1 MKKMGKFTKG
11 LLIYGGIWML
21 LIAALWFVVWN
32 YAAAYEMAQPV
43 GAINAYVENELKQQ
57 LAADIEEYS
66 AANANDYQSAEEIS
80 AVLTEQVLNQEW
92 KYRKSK
98 EFKSD
103 APVYTMYCGDTALAT
118 AYLQAGTADAL
129 DFGLV
134 PWEVLPVEAELSSL
148 ERSVTVIAPADC
160 DVKLNGHSMQDA
172 AETRTYYP
180 AFAEYDVTIKKPFEL
195 KVYTVNGLV
204 TEDTIVQCIGH
215 KVVQAEEADTWYVLP
230 EADDETMKQINEF
243 APQFVDAYLRF
254 TSNAGSFGSV
264 QRFLAPEGELVDRLR
279 RSLDGMSWVHY
290 TTGKVLDMEVS
301 NIVYYGNVVT
311 YDAAY
316 ELKLKSGD
324 MAGNMHVVMVQG
336 AYGWRVSDIELF

>member
-1 MKKMGKFTKG
+1 MKNMNKFTKG
-11 LLIYGGIWML
+11 LLIYGGVWVL
-21 LIAALWFVVWN
+21 LIAVLWFVVWN

-43 GAINAYVENELKQQ
+43 GAIKAYVEQELKQQ
-57 LAADIEEYS
+57 LAADIAAYS
-66 AANANDYQSAEEIS
+66 EVNANDYQSAEEIS
-80 AVLTEQVLNQEW
+80 AVLTEKVLEQEW

-98 EFKSD
+98 EYKSD

-118 AYLQAGTADAL
+118 AYLQAGTAGAL

-134 PWEVLPVEAELSSL
+134 PWEVLPVEAELSRM

-160 DVKLNGHSMQDA
+160 DVKLNGFSLRDA
-172 AETRTYYP
+172 AESCTYFP
-180 AFAEYDVTIKKPFEL
+180 TFAEYDVTIKKPFDL
-195 KVYTVNGLV
+195 KVYKVDGLV
-204 TEDTIVQCIGH
+204 TEQISVKCIGY
-215 KVVQAEEADTWYVLP
+215 KVVEAEEPDTWYVLP
-230 EADDETMKQINEF
+230 EADEATMKQIETV

-254 TSNAGSFGSV
+254 TSNAGSFGNV

-290 TTGKVLDMEVS
+290 TTCKIMDMEVS
-301 NIVYYGNVVT
+301 NITYYGNVVT

-336 AYGWRVSDIELF
+336 VYGWRVSDIELF